1 MIKINQ
7 INLSDIYKP
16 HTIVKSPIF
25 RGTVDSFEKTSKN
38 VSQNDFIKW
47 AQNTSFLKNGLENS
61 LTNPANILGKGFSH
75 IAYTIDGNNDYIL
88 RTSNIS
94 PNILD
99 FTSAKI
105 VDTEDKELGI
115 NIGQQIAEIKV
126 NRKGKYPFPE
136 IIEVLK
142 KQTGESIGIA
152 PNQALYIESTGELRE
167 GEKPYEDISRKE
179 KYAKTIHQVA
189 QLPLSA
195 YEELIETIQNA
206 QKKGYVLDHLN
217 SNNLLVD
224 ETNQS
229 INIID
234 MEKKGTKADYGNV
247 LYALTNIYYFE
258 TFTSQ
263 YDSAKMSKDKINQAF
278 QDTLDIIDK
287 FTQAMKKKQVKFDKD
302 NCSLEFFNFI
312 LSMPCSFF
320 CKSFDV
326 NEKWAKLKQMGLA

>member
-1 MIKINQ
+1 MIKISP
-7 INLSDIYKP
+7 INLSNIYKP
-16 HTIVKSPIF
+16 QTLVKSPIF
-25 RGTVDSFEKTSKN
+25 RGAADTFEKTSKN
-38 VSQNDFIKW
+38 VSQNNFIKW
-47 AQNTSFLKNGLENS
+47 AQDTDYLKTGLENS
-61 LTNPANILGKGFSH
+61 LTNPANLLGKGFSH
-75 IAYTIDGNNDYIL
+75 SAYTIDGNNDYIL

-94 PNILD
+94 ADVLD
-99 FTSAKI
+99 FSSAKI
-105 VDTEDKELGI
+105 VDTEDKELDI
-115 NIGQQIAEIKV
+115 NIGQQIAEITV

-136 IIEVLK
+136 KIEVLK

-152 PNQALYIESTGELRE
+152 PSQVLYNEYTGKLRD

-195 YEELIETIQNA
+195 YEQLIETIQKA

-217 SNNLLVD
+217 SNNLMVD

-234 MEKKGTKADYGNV
+234 MDKKGTKADYGNV

-263 YDSAKMSKDKINQAF
+263 YDSAKMPEDKINQAF
-278 QDTLDIIDK
+278 KDTLDIINK
-287 FTQAMKKKQVKFDKD
+287 FTQAMKNKQVKFDKD
-302 NCSLEFFNFI
+302 TCSIEFLNFI

-326 NEKWAKLKQMGLA
+326 NQKWAKFKQMELA